1 MPPEIVRLDWVE
13 NQEFI
18 LRDRF
23 DFPIVMSQ
31 PSGVSGADL
40 LPLSIIGCSAWDIIA
55 ILLKQKQLVQHFS
68 VQAAS
73 EREAQPPW
81 RFLAIHITYY
91 FTGID
96 LDEAKIQRAIS
107 LTEEKYCS
115 TFATLRQAVRLTSDF
130 EILPMA
136 ARKLPAG

>member
-13 NQEFI
+13 SQEFI

-23 DFPIVMSQ
+23 DFPLVMTQ
-31 PSGVSGADL
+31 PAGVNDADL

-55 ILLKQKQLVQHFS
+55 ILLKQKQPVQRFS

-73 EREAQPPW
+73 EREAQSPW
-81 RFLAIHITYY
+81 RFLAIHIMYC
-91 FTGID
+91 FTGTN
-96 LDEAKIQRAIS
+96 LDEAKIRRAIF

-115 TFATLRQAVRLTSDF
+115 TIATLRQAVRLTSSF
-130 EILPMA
+130 EILPSED
-136 ARKLPAG
+136 

>member
-13 NQEFI
+13 SQEFI

-23 DFPIVMSQ
+23 DFPLVMTQ
-31 PSGVSGADL
+31 PAGVNDADL

-55 ILLKQKQLVQHFS
+55 ILLKQKQPVQRFY

-73 EREAQPPW
+73 EREAQLPW
-81 RFLAIHITYY
+81 RFLAIHIMSC
-91 FTGID
+91 FTGTN
-96 LDEAKIQRAIS
+96 LDEAKIRRAIF

-115 TFATLRQAVRLTSDF
+115 TFATLRQAVRLTSSF
-130 EILPMA
+130 EILPSED
-136 ARKLPAG
+136 